1 MIKKWT
7 EMAENTLRI
16 TLRFNFLRAIDK
28 TSRRT
33 SFETNFQTLFVWNKL
48 LWNKAK
54 STHEV
59 FRFSKNALLFSFPHK
74 SSPWQQTA

>member
-33 SFETNFQTLFVWNKL
+33 SFETNFQTLFV
-48 LWNKAK
+48 
-54 STHEV
+54 
-59 FRFSKNALLFSFPHK
+59 
-74 SSPWQQTA
+74 